1 MKPFKALRVRFAEA
15 EMSQNQVAREIGIA
29 ESTMTAR
36 MTGTQPFTAWEI
48 MAAAKLL
55 GIPPE
60 EYHKFFF
67 DKKKAAPDVSAS
79 KAAGKKQF

>member
-1 MKPFKALRVRFAEA
+1 MKPFHALRIRFAEA

-48 MAAAKLL
+48 AAAGKLL

-60 EYHKFFF
+60 EYHKYFFGPA
-67 DKKKAAPDVSAS
+67 KKGVKS
-79 KAAGKKQF
+79 